1 MIGAPTSAP
10 AEEFFAEDK
19 LQGDHHVFVDGV
31 ELALTNLEKVYWP
44 DDGLTKG
51 DLVRYCYRIA
61 DTLLPHFKDRPL
73 VLKRYPNGINGEA
86 FYQHNVDD
94 APPFVETWTS
104 PANDE
109 GERVT
114 YALCNNRATLVY
126 LANLGA
132 VQISP
137 WHSKQMTSQYPDY
150 AVLDL
155 DPGPK
160 AEYPT
165 ICRVALLIRDI
176 LTGLGLQSY
185 PKTSGSRGI
194 HIYIPLEPVYTHE
207 QAAEF
212 MEVVARITQ
221 TQSPKDTTVER
232 MTKNRPANSVY
243 IDYLQNGLGKT
254 LVGVYTARA
263 RAGATVSTP
272 LAWEEVKECV
282 RPREFTI
289 KNMVERIGEAGDL
302 FRPVLEKKQ
311 GLRNALETLQAG

>member
-1 MIGAPTSAP
+1 
-10 AEEFFAEDK
+10 
-19 LQGDHHVFVDGV
+19 
-31 ELALTNLEKVYWP
+31 
-44 DDGLTKG
+44 
-51 DLVRYCYRIA
+51 
-61 DTLLPHFKDRPL
+61 
-73 VLKRYPNGINGEA
+73 
-86 FYQHNVDD
+86 
-94 APPFVETWTS
+94 
-104 PANDE
+104 
-109 GERVT
+109 
-114 YALCNNRATLVY
+114 
-126 LANLGA
+126 
-132 VQISP
+132 
-137 WHSKQMTSQYPDY
+137 
-150 AVLDL
+150 
-155 DPGPK
+155 
-160 AEYPT
+160 
-165 ICRVALLIRDI
+165 VALLIRDI